1 MDKIY
6 RDVPLEDI
14 PWILE
19 IPPDALTQL
28 VESGKVKPCKSIDLG
43 CGTGNYAIYLASVGF
58 DVTGIDISPTA
69 IRIAEENAK
78 NKGVKCN
85 FLVADVLGELDEVKK
100 AFDFAYDWGLLHHIF
115 PADRGKYVE
124 NVHRI
129 LNPGRKYLS
138 VCFSEKDP
146 QFGGSGKYRET
157 SLGTVLYFSSE
168 DELRDLFKPYF
179 KIKELETIETKGKFT
194 PHLMNYVFMEK

>member
-19 IPPDALTQL
+19 IPPDALIQL
-28 VESGKVKPCKSIDLG
+28 VESEKVKPCKTVDLG

-69 IRIAEENAK
+69 ISIAEENAR

-85 FLVADVLGELDEVKK
+85 FLVADVLGELDEVKE
-100 AFDFAYDWGLLHHIF
+100 AFDFAYDWGLLHHLF
-115 PADRGKYVE
+115 PADRWKYVE

-129 LNPGRKYLS
+129 LNRGRKYLS
-138 VCFSEKDP
+138 VCFSEKDA
-146 QFGGSGKYRET
+146 QFGGSGKYRDT

-179 KIKELETIETKGKFT
+179 KIKELETIETKGKFVS
-194 PHLMNYVFMEK
+194 HLMNYVFMEK

>member
-14 PWILE
+14 PWVLE

-28 VESGKVKPCKSIDLG
+28 VESGKVKPCKSVDLG

-78 NKGVKCN
+78 NKGIKCN
-85 FLVADVLGELDEVKK
+85 FLVADVLGGLDEVKE
-100 AFDFAYDWGLLHHIF
+100 AFDFVYDWGLLHHLF

-129 LNPGRKYLS
+129 LNPGGKYLS

-146 QFGGSGKYRET
+146 KFGGSGKYRDT

-179 KIKELETIETKGKFT
+179 KIKELETIEIKGKFA

>member
-14 PWILE
+14 PWVLD

-85 FLVADVLGELDEVKK
+85 FLVADVLGELDEVKE
-100 AFDFAYDWGLLHHIF
+100 AFDFVYDWGLLHHLF

-129 LNPGRKYLS
+129 LNQGGKYLS

-146 QFGGSGKYRET
+146 KFGGSGKYRDT

-179 KIKELETIETKGKFT
+179 KIKELETIETKGKFA
-194 PHLMNYVFMEK
+194 PNLMNYVFMEK

>member
-14 PWILE
+14 PWVLE
-19 IPPDALTQL
+19 ISPDALTQL
-28 VESGKVKPCKSIDLG
+28 VESGKVKPCKSVDLG

-85 FLVADVLGELDEVKK
+85 FLVADVLGELDEVKE
-100 AFDFAYDWGLLHHIF
+100 AFDFVYDWGLLHHLF

-129 LNPGRKYLS
+129 LNQGGKYLS
-138 VCFSEKDP
+138 VCFSEKEP
-146 QFGGSGKYRET
+146 LFGGSGKYRDT

-179 KIKELETIETKGKFT
+179 KIKELETIEIKGKFA